1 MARVARLGER
11 VESGVLAPCS
21 SDKGC
26 ICNEWTYKRLL
37 FTFALTLVRGTS
49 PCCLEIQVSSAGS
62 LPTHWLWTDLRVLT
76 NCLAPLSVPV
86 LIELL
91 LLISSWLLQL

>member
-37 FTFALTLVRGTS
+37 FTFALTARERHFTLLPGDSGIVGWF
-49 PCCLEIQVSSAGS
+49 SADS
-62 LPTHWLWTDLRVLT
+62 LALD
-76 NCLAPLSVPV
+76 
-86 LIELL
+86 
-91 LLISSWLLQL
+91 